1 MLPIFPANPSP
12 RSESTL
18 AAESSSSSSSIDSH
32 GCSVRPCSRW
42 CSFAP
47 FRPSSEAQATPSR
60 DGGASVGVHLEK
72 DGNKQH
78 EANAIDR
85 QPRRWAFDV
94 SPLGKR
100 LSRGRTRP
108 RRRPPPAGEGA
119 VWSSGAYHMRFM
131 LPDNC
136 DKQKVTAEL
145 GDRVLLVVVPKTKT
159 DRKVMNIEILWLPLA
174 LSAPMCL
181 HRTAYFSL
189 SNEDRHI
196 TPTKSI
202 RYIRLNLDHDLGKV
216 HCPDPSINEYGET
229 RDAPVGTIRQI
240 ANLPLTRG
248 AW

>member
-1 MLPIFPANPSP
+1 MLPIFPANRSP

-18 AAESSSSSSSIDSH
+18 AAESSSSSSSSSIDSH

-100 LSRGRTRP
+100 L
-108 RRRPPPAGEGA
+108 
-119 VWSSGAYHMRFM
+119 WSSGAYHMRFM

-145 GDRVLLVVVPKTKT
+145 SDRVLLVVVPKTKT

-181 HRTAYFSL
+181 CLFGL
-189 SNEDRHI
+189 
-196 TPTKSI
+196 
-202 RYIRLNLDHDLGKV
+202 RL
-216 HCPDPSINEYGET
+216 
-229 RDAPVGTIRQI
+229 
-240 ANLPLTRG
+240 
-248 AW
+248 